1 MANNVLSNQ
10 CLNMNLLLDL
20 NQSIINMFLL

>member
-10 CLNMNLLLDL
+10 WLNMNLLLDL